1 MDKRI
6 TNVVFDFGGV
16 VAPAD
21 IALAQKNF
29 RELGVSDIEK
39 YLNLTRQEGFF
50 GDFEEGLIDEEGF
63 RCKVSEKVGH
73 EVSTEACRQAYLGF
87 FSTVPE
93 ANLKLFERLRA
104 EGYRLSLLSNTNSF
118 VSDWFLNGDLDG
130 KGRAL
135 DSYLDN
141 FYLSYRLKTMK
152 PDERIFKI
160 LLDSEN
166 AEPEAVLFIDDGPRN
181 VAAAA
186 ALGIRTLHVTDP
198 HDWTSAAISMLEMN
212 KLYAHEQP

>member
-1 MDKRI
+1 MEKRI

-29 RELGVSDIEK
+29 RDLGVPDIED
-39 YLNLTRQEGFF
+39 YLNMTRQEGFF
-50 GDFEEGLIDEEGF
+50 GDFEEGLIDEEEF
-63 RCKVSEKVGH
+63 RCRVSEKVGR
-73 EVSTEACRQAYLGF
+73 EISLEACRQAYLGF
-87 FSTVPE
+87 FSTIPAE
-93 ANLKLFERLRA
+93 NFKLFKRLRA
-104 EGYRLSLLSNTNSF
+104 EGCRLSLLSNTNPFISN
-118 VSDWFLNGDLDG
+118 WFLNGDLDG
-130 KGRAL
+130 EGGAL
-135 DSYLDN
+135 DSYLDS

-160 LLDSEN
+160 MLECEGV
-166 AEPEAVLFIDDGPRN
+166 EPCAVLFIDDGPRN

-198 HDWTSAAISMLEMN
+198 RNWTSAALRMLE
-212 KLYAHEQP
+212 LGHSS